1 MRIQI
6 FTAIICFFT
15 IGSGYAQIK
24 ISNHEYFD
32 TFFDQ
37 EGQNLL
43 LLGENHS
50 SSVATNIYPHLVKSF
65 NEKTGLRTLFIEFGP
80 AEAYFYNK
88 YLATGNESLLGYTI
102 YGGFYEGWKEAW
114 REIFEFNK
122 TLEQPLQVVGVDF
135 DRTRTFG
142 YTLYSILQPYQKEG
156 LTESIDSLLAVIKDE
171 KFFKTYTID
180 HPSDEGKLFV
190 KNTKSLLIKNLKD
203 FEDVISINDMKVVHQ
218 LINNKSTGFGGTRE
232 EDIKDNLVNHINGSD
247 EKNFL
252 FLVGRDHTYLK
263 AIYDDNPRL
272 AKFLKPE
279 KSFNTLTGLV
289 LHENSQQWG
298 KGFKET
304 VTLFEVKD
312 KIPWKEYHKS
322 IYKQITDDFNVIELD
337 KDLEG
342 LSMYTDYL
350 LVARNQ
356 EEIKI

>member
-6 FTAIICFFT
+6 FTAVICFF
-15 IGSGYAQIK
+15 IINKNYAQVSIN
-24 ISNHEYFD
+24 NHEYFD
-32 TFFDQ
+32 EFFGQ
-37 EGQNLL
+37 EGKNLL

-50 SSVATNIYPHLVKSF
+50 SSVATSIYPHLIKSF

-122 TLEQPLQVVGVDF
+122 TLEQPLEVIGVDF

-156 LTESIDSLLAVIKDE
+156 LPNSIDSLLAVIKDD

-190 KNTKSLLIKNLKD
+190 KNTKSLLVNNLKS
-203 FEDVISINDMKVVHQ
+203 FENLISIKDMRIIQQ

-232 EDIKDNLVNHINGSD
+232 EDIKTNLVNHIDGSD
-247 EKNFL
+247 ENDFL

-272 AKFLKPE
+272 AKFLKSE

-289 LHENSQQWG
+289 LHENSEQWL

-312 KIPWKEYHKS
+312 KIPWKEYHEI
-322 IYKQITDDFNVIELD
+322 IYKQITDDFNLIELNNE
-337 KDLEG
+337 LEG